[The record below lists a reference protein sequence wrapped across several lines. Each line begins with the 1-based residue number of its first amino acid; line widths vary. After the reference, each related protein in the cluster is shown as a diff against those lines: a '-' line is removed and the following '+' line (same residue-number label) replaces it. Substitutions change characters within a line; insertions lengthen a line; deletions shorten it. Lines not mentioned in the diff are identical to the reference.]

1 MQSCWLPQF
10 SSFKHKDTSLEY
22 GGDIIAKLNSDYPY
36 HLSKYSN
43 LSKYINLTEFLEYSL
58 STIIYNLFFS
68 TLDVET

>member
-1 MQSCWLPQF
+1 MWG
-10 SSFKHKDTSLEY
+10 K
-22 GGDIIAKLNSDYPY
+22 IIAKLDSDYPY
-36 HLSKYSN
+36 YLSRYSN